1 MRGAKCPLCHEA
13 SHARLL
19 INRLLV
25 RDPYSSYTHCSLPTT
40 HFLSTHTKQATC
52 SLSLTNSYNM
62 LHWRCRSGTDPIPA
76 PKPWLSATRSLRLIQ
91 NPQPHPGHRL
101 INSALPQP
109 LHNQHFRNYSFRS
122 TLTPVSATLTKYQ
135 GGGPA
140 SPPQSLATRHSPFSN
155 AAWPSHV
162 SAYRPGNS
170 LPHPHFRLSRN
181 LHCAS
186 LCFAEISLA

>member
-1 MRGAKCPLCHEA
+1 VTHTFGFAKGAGFSSLIDRISVRGAKCPLCHEA

-40 HFLSTHTKQATC
+40 HFLPTHTKQATC
-52 SLSLTNSYNM
+52 SLPLTNSYNM
-62 LHWRCRSGTDPIPA
+62 LHWRCRSGTDPILA

-109 LHNQHFRNYSFRS
+109 LHNQHFRNCSFRS
-122 TLTPVSATLTKYQ
+122 TLTPVSATLTKNPR
-135 GGGPA
+135 G
-140 SPPQSLATRHSPFSN
+140 SPRLYAKVWQLVTPRSFI
-155 AAWPSHV
+155 PS
-162 SAYRPGNS
+162 
-170 LPHPHFRLSRN
+170 F
-181 LHCAS
+181 
-186 LCFAEISLA
+186 